1 MTGGEKPSTRPIG
14 RPTKYKPE
22 YCEMLIEHMSGGLS
36 FESFA
41 GVINVNQDTLHEWV
55 KVWPEFSEAKK
66 LAFAK
71 CQLWWEKVG
80 ISGLWSTKDSSFN
93 TGVYCFNMK
102 NRFKWTDKVEVS
114 GGDETTKP
122 ISLAYKL

>member
-1 MTGGEKPSTRPIG
+1 
-14 RPTKYKPE
+14 
-22 YCEMLIEHMSGGLS
+22 MSGGLS